1 MTHISAVKTKSKNT
15 YQVLQ
20 VSHLCHPPKLRF
32 LTFHQIHIT
41 RLWVL
46 FSFGLVV
53 QNVLLLPANSSLNW
67 NTILFTVEEK
77 CHGWLVFKLL
87 HVCLVLVYIQ
97 KKTKVRPAL
106 QISKKREVAAKR
118 FLFRAAS
125 SMNNMGS
132 LAAMPVSISSPPCPE
147 EAAGRGRK
155 D

>member
-1 MTHISAVKTKSKNT
+1 MTRISAVKTKSKNT

-53 QNVLLLPANSSLNW
+53 HLLGHQNVLLLPANSSLNW

-97 KKTKVRPAL
+97 KKTKVSPAL

-118 FLFRAAS
+118 FYFVLPLR
-125 SMNNMGS
+125 
-132 LAAMPVSISSPPCPE
+132 
-147 EAAGRGRK
+147 
-155 D
+155 